1 MFRGKIDRRQMER
14 MMRQMG
20 IKVTELSNV
29 REVIIRLGDREIIIS
44 NAQVS
49 LMEMAGQRTYQVT
62 GEATER
68 MLEEEISEEDV
79 ALVME
84 QADVDREAA
93 LKALRE
99 TGGDLARA
107 ILKLKGG

>member
-1 MFRGKIDRRQMER
+1 MER
-14 MMRQMG
+14 VMRQMG
-20 IKVTELSNV
+20 IKVTELSDV
-29 REVIIRLGDREIIIS
+29 REVIIRLRDREIIIS
-44 NAQVS
+44 NPQVS
-49 LMEMAGQRTYQVT
+49 LMEMAGQRTYQVM

-68 MLEEEISEEDV
+68 MLEGEISEEDI

-84 QADVDREAA
+84 QAGVDREAA

-99 TGGDLARA
+99 TDGDLAQA

>member
-1 MFRGKIDRRQMER
+1 MER

-20 IKVTELSNV
+20 IKVTELSDV
-29 REVIIRLGDREIIIS
+29 REVIIRLKDREIIVS
-44 NAQVS
+44 NPQVS

-62 GEATER
+62 GETAER
-68 MLEEEISEEDV
+68 MLEEEISEEDI

-84 QADVDREAA
+84 QTGVDREAA

-99 TGGDLARA
+99 TGGDLAQA
-107 ILKLKGG
+107 ILKLKG